1 MLINVERRRKQGP
14 MGYYAHLGTIV
25 TSAYCEVQNLYQ
37 YVSPELWVFKLNK
50 FDCPSVFSNVH

>member
-14 MGYYAHLGTIV
+14 MGYYAHLGNIV

-50 FDCPSVFSNVH
+50 FDCPSVFSNVY